1 LRGNERQKSEKTF
14 FPGAVSGQ
22 TIHSPG
28 RSSFKQDSLIFV
40 CCIDF
45 PALHDEIDHPIVTSG
60 RVAGFEGAAC
70 AAKKR

>member
-1 LRGNERQKSEKTF
+1 LAGLSGEEAKTF
-14 FPGAVSGQ
+14 FHGAVFRQ

-28 RSSFKQDSLIFV
+28 RWSFKQDSLIFV

-45 PALHDEIDHPIVTSG
+45 PPLRDEIDRPIVTLG
-60 RVAGFEGAAC
+60 RIAGFEGAAC